1 MGHLVRRGIVL
12 VIGGFVAPSVIA
24 QPEEQVIP
32 SDGIT
37 TFVYIRAEPR
47 ASSAERG
54 RLQIGQ
60 SLPIV
65 GTVPRCYEVQLP
77 DGTTGFVT
85 TSWTRAAEPVMQERL
100 INWGYAICDAA
111 LGRARIQCTRV
122 LQPTWLRM
130 KIRRVNCSCK
140 ESWHRACSWR
150 SSIKGVTSAQD

>member
-65 GTVPRCYEVQLP
+65 GTVP
-77 DGTTGFVT
+77 
-85 TSWTRAAEPVMQERL
+85 
-100 INWGYAICDAA
+100 GYCPAM
-111 LGRARIQCTRV
+111 L
-122 LQPTWLRM
+122 
-130 KIRRVNCSCK
+130 
-140 ESWHRACSWR
+140 
-150 SSIKGVTSAQD
+150 